1 MALLARAS
9 QPPPSHNLG
18 LQDIPDDG
26 DALEQLLRA
35 IFEDEPPQNDPSIAA
50 SSASNGRVG
59 LLQVNKEL
67 PPLPSE
73 DESDSSFHS
82 PHEIPTRLPSQATGV
97 DSPASK
103 TISLSIYPPPSPK
116 SRNSASSDT
125 ETCTSILNSNFGTSN
140 TNSFADC
147 SSAVAFTPS
156 PYGSP
161 LSRQPGHLPAESVEQ
176 SWSGPGDE
184 VTSPSSPAL
193 QLVTQDH
200 TPHKKKSPTETF
212 GSLQAS
218 FITSWDRVSPGPER
232 SPALP
237 EKIPREPRQTWVV
250 FDGDYDSSGF
260 KTSSVVEDEP
270 IVATLPTVRSSKSH
284 PRRKRSLSGRPTPF
298 VAPPPWQFLIPASPN
313 YPLQSTVTKQNGPE
327 GHNQPASPD
336 LISFPQDS
344 RDHSRKRSRH
354 HHYQLSRPRATS
366 LSSNRGTSSSLFPQP
381 SYSSSTASTPSLA
394 VEWVCPLMLT
404 LEELFRGGTH
414 AYQITTRLLSG
425 EPKIQNV
432 QIDVMPG
439 WALGT
444 QIIVPNAG
452 NECAPGKFQTMIFV
466 VEQIQHEKFTRLEGG
481 KLEHDQDISLL
492 DARKAN
498 GTRALR
504 EVVGL
509 DGKVI
514 KFYPPRGAILHGQE
528 TVIKGEGMYKRS
540 NGKAVGRG
548 DLIIRWNIKFP

>member
-313 YPLQSTVTKQNGPE
+313 YPLQ
-327 GHNQPASPD
+327 
-336 LISFPQDS
+336 
-344 RDHSRKRSRH
+344 
-354 HHYQLSRPRATS
+354 
-366 LSSNRGTSSSLFPQP
+366 
-381 SYSSSTASTPSLA
+381 
-394 VEWVCPLMLT
+394 
-404 LEELFRGGTH
+404 GGTH